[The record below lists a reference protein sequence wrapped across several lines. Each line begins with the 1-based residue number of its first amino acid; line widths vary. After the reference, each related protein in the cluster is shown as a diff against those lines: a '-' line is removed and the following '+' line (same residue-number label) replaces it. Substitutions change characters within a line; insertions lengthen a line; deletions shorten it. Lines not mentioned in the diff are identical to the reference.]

1 MARKAAVFSRRMMIG
16 GLTATALVTACGP
29 SRQPVKPIQPAFLP
43 KPPRPAAPVI
53 SPADYIASA
62 AAIDLYVIKASELA
76 LRRSTTRK
84 VQEVA
89 SRLISAHQGSSA
101 QLSFGGRRVNLLPSA
116 EMQPRYQA
124 LIDQLSA
131 SANFDR
137 DYALQM
143 KAVHQQAIALHSN
156 YAAFGTSPTLIPIA
170 RALTPVMELQS
181 RLISYL

>member
-1 MARKAAVFSRRMMIG
+1 MSSTRMMIG
-16 GLTATALVTACGP
+16 GLAVAALVAGCA
-29 SRQPVKPIQPAFLP
+29 SRQEVRPVQRASLP
-43 KPPRPAAPVI
+43 KLPRPAVPAL
-53 SPADYIASA
+53 SPADYVANA
-62 AAIDLYVIKASELA
+62 GAIDLYVIKASELA

-84 VQEVA
+84 VHDVA
-89 SRLISAHQGSSA
+89 TRLISAHQGSSA
-101 QLSFGGRRVNLLPSA
+101 QLSFGGRRLNLLPSA
-116 EMQPRYQA
+116 EIPPHYQA

-143 KAVHQQAIALHSN
+143 RAVHQQAIALHSN

-170 RALTPVMELQS
+170 KALAPVMEQQG